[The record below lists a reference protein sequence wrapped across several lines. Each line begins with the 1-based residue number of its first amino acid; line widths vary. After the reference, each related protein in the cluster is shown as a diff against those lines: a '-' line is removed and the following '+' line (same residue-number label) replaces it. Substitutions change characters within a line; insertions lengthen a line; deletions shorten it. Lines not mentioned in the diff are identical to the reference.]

1 MIRKFAA
8 VAGCVMIDG
17 IPGRRAG
24 DRPNSSVYEITM
36 DKKEMLPGKMISLT
50 VEKPL
55 RKEEVEAGSRPFQL
69 VKYFSFTSLGVILV
83 FTLILSWVISN
94 HARKIM
100 LEQSE
105 AYSLLLAENLNQQ
118 VFRSF
123 VLPTVVRFGKIALSH
138 PEQFAMLDRIV
149 RNATQ
154 GLKTESVT
162 IYDSSINII
171 SYSTRPEL
179 VGKKDVGGV
188 EYQKALK
195 NNPNSQIVFSGSIWS
210 LIPGALSV
218 QCQLKTYIPFRQVSS
233 SSTSSP
239 QVMGVIEISQDLS
252 KEYGAIIELQG
263 RIILVSSIIMA
274 VLFLVLRTIVSRGD
288 RIMEVRATER
298 LRLEEKLN
306 QSEQLAHLGT
316 MVATVSHEI
325 KSPLGIVRS
334 TAELLEKRIKKVA
347 PGNEQ
352 LARIIVDETTR
363 LNNIVMEFLDFARPQ
378 EPNLTRIDV
387 NSVVRRALQFIEP
400 SAKEKNV
407 ELRAELDPGLAPID
421 LDQDMFYRALLNIL
435 VNGLQALEDEGVLQV
450 TTTGGELAEG
460 GVKIMIRDN
469 GKGMSAEITEQIF
482 KPFFTDK
489 NRGTGLGLA
498 ISRNIIEHHHGTIVV
513 ESKEGEGTIFT
524 IVLPGV

>member
-1 MIRKFAA
+1 MTDVIAPDKMVSLA
-8 VAGCVMIDG
+8 VV
-17 IPGRRAG
+17 
-24 DRPNSSVYEITM
+24 
-36 DKKEMLPGKMISLT
+36 
-50 VEKPL
+50 KPL
-55 RKEEVEAGSRPFQL
+55 HLEEVQAGLRPFRL

-105 AYSLLLAENLNQQ
+105 EYSLLLAENLNQQ

-138 PEQFAMLDRIV
+138 PDQFELLDRIV
-149 RNATQ
+149 KNATQ
-154 GLKTESVT
+154 GLKTKSVT

-179 VGKKDVGGV
+179 VGKKDMGGV

-195 NNPNSQIVFSGSIWS
+195 NNSNSQIVFSGSLWN
-210 LIPGALSV
+210 LIPGAPPV
-218 QCQLKTYIPFRQVSS
+218 QCQLKTYIPFRQVSNS
-233 SSTSSP
+233 GASSP
-239 QVMGVIEISQDLS
+239 QIMGVIEITQDLS
-252 KEYGAIIELQG
+252 KEYGVIVELHG

-288 RIMEVRATER
+288 RIMEIRATER

-306 QSEQLAHLGT
+306 QSERLAHLGT

-378 EPNLTRIDV
+378 EPKLARVDV
-387 NSVVRRALQFIEP
+387 NNVIRRALQFIEP
-400 SAKEKNV
+400 SAREKNV
-407 ELRAELDPGLAPID
+407 EVRAELDPHLAPID

-435 VNGLQALEDEGVLQV
+435 VNGLQAMNDQGILQV
-450 TTTGGELAEG
+450 TSTSGDTAGPSTVKDGLNQREPRTAG
-460 GVKIMIRDN
+460 AVKIMVRDN
-469 GKGMSAEITEQIF
+469 GKGMSAEKAGQIF

-498 ISRNIIEHHHGTIVV
+498 ISRNIIEHHHGTIAVK
-513 ESKEGEGTIFT
+513 SKEGEGTTFT
-524 IVLPGV
+524 IVLPGA

>member
-1 MIRKFAA
+1 MASTPPPAK
-8 VAGCVMIDG
+8 
-17 IPGRRAG
+17 
-24 DRPNSSVYEITM
+24 T
-36 DKKEMLPGKMISLT
+36 ISLT

-55 RKEEVEAGSRPFQL
+55 RKEEVQAGLRPFQL

-83 FTLILSWVISN
+83 FTLILSWIISN

-105 AYSLLLAENLNQQ
+105 EYSLLLAENLNQQ

-138 PEQFAMLDRIV
+138 PDQFELLDRIV
-149 RNATQ
+149 KNATQ
-154 GLKTESVT
+154 GLKTESVA

-179 VGKKDVGGV
+179 VGRKDLGGV

-195 NNPNSQIVFSGSIWS
+195 NDPNSQIVFSGSLLS
-210 LIPGALSV
+210 LIPGAPKA
-218 QCQLKTYIPFRQVSS
+218 QCQLKTYIPFRQVGKSGS
-233 SSTSSP
+233 ASP
-239 QVMGVIEISQDLS
+239 QIMGVIEISQDLS
-252 KEYGAIIELQG
+252 KEYGAILQLQG

-274 VLFLVLRTIVSRGD
+274 VLFLVLRSIVSRGD
-288 RIMEVRATER
+288 RIMEVRAMER

-306 QSEQLAHLGT
+306 QSERLAHLGT

-325 KSPLGIVRS
+325 KSPLGIIRS

-352 LARIIVDETTR
+352 LARIIVDETSR
-363 LNNIVMEFLDFARPQ
+363 LNTIVMEFLDFARPQ
-378 EPNLTRIDV
+378 EPKLALVDV
-387 NSVVRRALQFIEP
+387 NSVVRQALQFIDPNAREQ
-400 SAKEKNV
+400 KV
-407 ELRAELDPGLAPID
+407 ELRAELDSTIAPIE
-421 LDQDMFYRALLNIL
+421 LDREMIYRALLNIL
-435 VNGLQALEDEGVLQV
+435 VNGLQAMGDGGVLQV
-450 TTTGGELAEG
+450 TTTHGEAEG
-460 GVKIMIRDN
+460 TTVTVRDN
-469 GKGMSAEITEQIF
+469 GKGMSADKAQQIF

-498 ISRNIIEHHHGTIVV
+498 ISRNNIEQHHGTIAV
-513 ESKEGEGTIFT
+513 ESREGEGTMFT
-524 IVLPGV
+524 IVLP

>member
-1 MIRKFAA
+1 M
-8 VAGCVMIDG
+8 GCVVIDD
-17 IPGRRAG
+17 I
-24 DRPNSSVYEITM
+24 S
-36 DKKEMLPGKMISLT
+36 PGKMVSLA

-55 RKEEVEAGSRPFQL
+55 RKEEVQAGLRPFRL

-105 AYSLLLAENLNQQ
+105 DYSLLLAENLNQQ

-138 PEQFAMLDRIV
+138 PDQFELLDRIV
-149 RNATQ
+149 KNATQ

-162 IYDSSINII
+162 IYDSGINII

-179 VGKKDVGGV
+179 MGKKDMGGV

-195 NNPNSQIVFSGSIWS
+195 NNSNSQIHFSGSLWN
-210 LIPGALSV
+210 LIPGAPSV
-218 QCQLKTYIPFRQVSS
+218 QCQLKTYIPFRQVGNSGAA
-233 SSTSSP
+233 P
-239 QVMGVIEISQDLS
+239 QIMGVIEITQDLS
-252 KEYGAIIELQG
+252 KEYGAIIQLQG

-288 RIMEVRATER
+288 RIMEERATER
-298 LRLEEKLN
+298 FRLEEKLN
-306 QSEQLAHLGT
+306 QSERLAHLGT

-378 EPNLTRIDV
+378 EPKLARVDV
-387 NSVVRRALQFIEP
+387 NSVIRRALQFIEP
-400 SAKEKNV
+400 SAREKNV
-407 ELRAELDPGLAPID
+407 EVRAELDPHLPSID

-435 VNGLQALEDEGVLQV
+435 VNGLQAMHDQGILQI
-450 TTTGGELAEG
+450 TSTTGEVDRSVTGNGLNPREPKIAG
-460 GVKIMIRDN
+460 AVKVMVRDN
-469 GKGMSAEITEQIF
+469 GKGMSAEKVGQIF

-498 ISRNIIEHHHGTIVV
+498 ISRNIIENHHGVIAV
-513 ESKEGEGTIFT
+513 ESKEGEGTTFT

>member
-1 MIRKFAA
+1 M
-8 VAGCVMIDG
+8 VDHES
-17 IPGRRAG
+17 P
-24 DRPNSSVYEITM
+24 
-36 DKKEMLPGKMISLT
+36 PGKMISLA

-55 RKEEVEAGSRPFQL
+55 RREEMQAGLRPFQL

-105 AYSLLLAENLNQQ
+105 DYSLLLAENLNQQ

-138 PEQFAMLDRIV
+138 PDQFEMLDRIV
-149 RNATQ
+149 KNATQ

-179 VGKKDVGGV
+179 VGRKDVGGV

-195 NNPNSQIVFSGSIWS
+195 NSPISQIVFSGSLWS
-210 LIPGALSV
+210 LMPGSPSV
-218 QCQLKTYIPFRQVSS
+218 QCQLKTYIPFRQVSNS
-233 SSTSSP
+233 GAASP
-239 QVMGVIEISQDLS
+239 QIMGVIEITQDLS

-288 RIMEVRATER
+288 RFMEIRATER

-306 QSEQLAHLGT
+306 QSERLAHLGT

-325 KSPLGIVRS
+325 KSPLGIIRS

-378 EPNLTRIDV
+378 EPKLSRVDV
-387 NSVVRRALQFIEP
+387 NAVVCKALQFVEP
-400 SAKEKNV
+400 NAREKNV
-407 ELRAELDPGLAPID
+407 ELRAELDPALPPIG

-435 VNGLQALEDEGVLQV
+435 VNGLQAMDDQGVLQV
-450 TTTGGELAEG
+450 STTKGEAAGLATSKDGQMIREPGAAQERSTGS
-460 GVKIMIRDN
+460 VKIIVRDN
-469 GKGMSAEITEQIF
+469 GKGMSAEKAEQIF
-482 KPFFTDK
+482 KPFFSDK

-498 ISRNIIEHHHGTIVV
+498 ISRNIIEHHHGTIAV
-513 ESKEGEGTIFT
+513 ESKEGEGTTFT

>member
-1 MIRKFAA
+1 M
-8 VAGCVMIDG
+8 
-17 IPGRRAG
+17 
-24 DRPNSSVYEITM
+24 
-36 DKKEMLPGKMISLT
+36 

-55 RKEEVEAGSRPFQL
+55 RKEEIQAGSRPFQL
-69 VKYFSFTSLGVILV
+69 VKYFSFTSLGVILI
-83 FTLILSWVISN
+83 FTLVLSWVISN
-94 HARKIM
+94 HARKVM

-105 AYSLLLAENLNQQ
+105 DYSLLLAENLNQQ

-123 VLPTVVRFGKIALSH
+123 VLPTLVRFGKIALSQ

-149 RNATQ
+149 KNATQ
-154 GLKTESVT
+154 GLTTESVT

-171 SYSTRPEL
+171 SYSTYPEL

-195 NNPNSQIVFSGSIWS
+195 NKPSSQIVFSGSLWS
-210 LIPGALSV
+210 LMPGALSV

-233 SSTSSP
+233 SGTSSP
-239 QVMGVIEISQDLS
+239 QIMGVIEITQDLS

-288 RIMEVRATER
+288 RIMEIRATER

-306 QSEQLAHLGT
+306 QSEQLAQLGT

-334 TAELLEKRIKKVA
+334 TAELLEKRIQKVA

-363 LNNIVMEFLDFARPQ
+363 LNNIVMEFLDFAKPQ
-378 EPNLTRIDV
+378 EPKLSKVDV

-400 SAKEKNV
+400 SAREKNV
-407 ELRAELDPGLAPID
+407 EVRAELEPGLAPID
-421 LDQDMFYRALLNIL
+421 LDQEMFYRALLNIL
-435 VNGLQALEDEGVLQV
+435 VNGLQAMEDNGVLQV
-450 TTTGGELAEG
+450 TTTVGGLAGAVTAMDGHLAQEPG
-460 GVKIMIRDN
+460 VDGDILIPREPGTPGAVTAGTVKIMIRDN
-469 GKGMSAEITEQIF
+469 GKGMSAEMTEQIF

-498 ISRNIIEHHHGTIVV
+498 ISRNIIEHHHGTIEV
-513 ESKEGEGTIFT
+513 ESKEGEGTLFI
-524 IVLPGV
+524 IVLPAD

>member
-1 MIRKFAA
+1 
-8 VAGCVMIDG
+8 
-17 IPGRRAG
+17 
-24 DRPNSSVYEITM
+24 
-36 DKKEMLPGKMISLT
+36 MISLT

-55 RKEEVEAGSRPFQL
+55 RREELQAGLRPFQL
-69 VKYFSFTSLGVILV
+69 VKYFSFTSLGVILL

-94 HARKIM
+94 HAQKIM

-105 AYSLLLAENLNQQ
+105 EYSLLLAENLNQQ

-138 PEQFAMLDRIV
+138 PDQFELLDRIV
-149 RNATQ
+149 KNATQ

-179 VGKKDVGGV
+179 VGKKDVGGL

-195 NNPNSQIVFSGSIWS
+195 NKPNSQIVFSGSLWS
-210 LIPGALSV
+210 LMPGAPSV

-233 SSTSSP
+233 SGTASP
-239 QVMGVIEISQDLS
+239 QIMGVIEISQDLS

-288 RIMEVRATER
+288 RIMEIQATER

-306 QSEQLAHLGT
+306 QSEHLAHLGT

-334 TAELLEKRIKKVA
+334 TAELLEKRIQKVA
-347 PGNEQ
+347 PGNEH

-363 LNNIVMEFLDFARPQ
+363 LNNIVMEFLDFAKPQ
-378 EPNLTRIDV
+378 EPKLARVDV
-387 NSVVRRALQFIEP
+387 NDVVRRALQFVEP
-400 SAKEKNV
+400 NAREQNV
-407 ELRAELDPGLAPID
+407 ELRAELDPALPPVD

-435 VNGLQALEDEGVLQV
+435 VNGLQAMDDQGVLQV
-450 TTTGGELAEG
+450 STTRGGGVASVTAKDDLMMHESGMVGA
-460 GVKIMIRDN
+460 VKIMIRDN
-469 GKGMSAEITEQIF
+469 GKGMSAEKVEQIF

-489 NRGTGLGLA
+489 SRGTGLGLT
-498 ISRNIIEHHHGTIVV
+498 ISRNIIEHHHGTIEV

-524 IVLPGV
+524 IVLP

>member
-1 MIRKFAA
+1 MLMA
-8 VAGCVMIDG
+8 D
-17 IPGRRAG
+17 
-24 DRPNSSVYEITM
+24 EIM
-36 DKKEMLPGKMISLT
+36 PGKMASLV
-50 VEKPL
+50 VEKHL
-55 RKEEVEAGSRPFQL
+55 RKEEVQAGLRPFRL
-69 VKYFSFTSLGVILV
+69 VKYFSFTSLAVILV

-94 HARKIM
+94 HAQKIM

-105 AYSLLLAENLNQQ
+105 DYSLLLAENLNQQ

-138 PEQFAMLDRIV
+138 PEQFELLDRIV
-149 RNATQ
+149 KNATQ

-162 IYDSSINII
+162 IYDSSVNII

-179 VGKKDVGGV
+179 MGKKNVGGV

-195 NNPNSQIVFSGSIWS
+195 NNANSQIVFSGSIWN
-210 LIPGALSV
+210 LIPGAPSV
-218 QCQLKTYIPFRQVSS
+218 QCQLKTYIPFRQVGNSGNI
-233 SSTSSP
+233 SP
-239 QVMGVIEISQDLS
+239 QIMGVIEITQDLS
-252 KEYGAIIELQG
+252 KEYGAIIQLQG

-274 VLFLVLRTIVSRGD
+274 VLFIVLRTIVSRGD
-288 RIMEVRATER
+288 RIMKERATER

-306 QSEQLAHLGT
+306 QSERLAHLGT

-378 EPNLTRIDV
+378 EPKLARVDINDV
-387 NSVVRRALQFIEP
+387 IRRALQFIEP
-400 SAKEKNV
+400 SAREKNV
-407 ELRAELDPGLAPID
+407 EVRAELDPLLHLID

-435 VNGLQALEDEGVLQV
+435 VNGLQAMNDQGILQV
-450 TTTGGELAEG
+450 TSTSGEIDRLVLPGEG
-460 GVKIMIRDN
+460 QNPRETETAGAVKIMVRDN
-469 GKGMSAEITEQIF
+469 GKGMSAEKLEQIF
-482 KPFFTDK
+482 NPFFTDK

-513 ESKEGEGTIFT
+513 ESIEGEGTTFT

>member
-1 MIRKFAA
+1 
-8 VAGCVMIDG
+8 MIDD
-17 IPGRRAG
+17 ISPAG
-24 DRPNSSVYEITM
+24 KP
-36 DKKEMLPGKMISLT
+36 ISLT

-55 RKEEVEAGSRPFQL
+55 RKEEMRAGLRPFQL

-83 FTLILSWVISN
+83 FTLFLSWVISN
-94 HARKIM
+94 HARKVM

-105 AYSLLLAENLNQQ
+105 EYSLLLAENLNQQ

-138 PEQFAMLDRIV
+138 PEQFELLDRIV
-149 RNATQ
+149 KNATQ

-162 IYDSSINII
+162 IYDSSLNVI
-171 SYSTRPEL
+171 SYSTQPEL

-195 NNPNSQIVFSGSIWS
+195 NDPNSRIVSSGSLWN
-210 LIPGALSV
+210 LMPGAPEV
-218 QCQLKTYIPFRQVSS
+218 YCQLKTYIPLRQVSS
-233 SSTSSP
+233 TGAPS
-239 QVMGVIEISQDLS
+239 QQIMGVVEITQNLS
-252 KEYGAIIELQG
+252 SEYSAIIELQG
-263 RIILVSSIIMA
+263 RIILVSSVIMA
-274 VLFLVLRTIVSRGD
+274 VLFVVLRTIVSRGD
-288 RIMEVRATER
+288 RIMEVRAAER

-306 QSEQLAHLGT
+306 QSERLAHLGT

-378 EPNLTRIDV
+378 EPKPARVDV
-387 NSVVRRALQFIEP
+387 NDVVRQALRFIEP
-400 SAKEKNV
+400 NAREQNV
-407 ELRAELDPGLAPID
+407 EVRAELDENLPSID
-421 LDQDMFYRALLNIL
+421 LDQEMFYRALLNIL
-435 VNGLQALEDEGVLQV
+435 VNGLQAMDGEGVLQV
-450 TTTGGELAEG
+450 TTTDGKVDGPTMVDDGSPAG
-460 GVKIMIRDN
+460 PMTGAVKIMIRDT
-469 GKGMSAEITEQIF
+469 GKGMSAEKAEQIF
-482 KPFFTDK
+482 EPFFSDK

-498 ISRNIIEHHHGTIVV
+498 ITRNIIEQHHGMISV
-513 ESKEGEGTIFT
+513 ESKEGEGTVFT
-524 IVLPGV
+524 IVLP